1 MEVLDMLSSEVDKY
15 GLVGWLFI
23 FFFCGLLSLVAVP
36 ASART
41 GAEGNKL
48 IWKETNFCKCRVSS
62 SMIGQKIRNKIGESI
77 LL

>member
-1 MEVLDMLSSEVDKY
+1 MLTEFDSPKELIISHFV
-15 GLVGWLFI
+15 
-23 FFFCGLLSLVAVP
+23 SLV

-62 SMIGQKIRNKIGESI
+62 SMIGQKIRNKTGESI

>member
-1 MEVLDMLSSEVDKY
+1 MITEFDSPKELIVSHFV
-15 GLVGWLFI
+15 
-23 FFFCGLLSLVAVP
+23 SLVAVP

-41 GAEGNKL
+41 GTKGNKL

>member
-1 MEVLDMLSSEVDKY
+1 MTTEFDSPKELIISHFV
-15 GLVGWLFI
+15 
-23 FFFCGLLSLVAVP
+23 SLVAVP

-41 GAEGNKL
+41 DAEGNKL

-62 SMIGQKIRNKIGESI
+62 GMIGQKIRNKIGESI